1 MAGLVGRA
9 LNTPDGWSS
18 AARVVEDMDLEMTAN
33 PTAEVGIGL
42 AVDRGLLT
50 LAVGGLTV
58 CKIPKVR
65 VLGPMNDSPTQ

>member
-1 MAGLVGRA
+1 MSV
-9 LNTPDGWSS
+9 
-18 AARVVEDMDLEMTAN
+18 ARVVEDMDLEMIAN

-58 CKIPKVR
+58 CEIPQVR
-65 VLGPMNDSPTQ
+65 VVGSMNDSLTQ